1 MPVTAAPET
10 SESTLRVLKALA
22 ASRRARVVVALGVL
36 GAVALSTGPAL
47 AESSSSSGSPAAE
60 SSSSRDYG
68 TPTAEPGKVCPFT
81 GDIPVSIPA
90 VNSPVGAPEVG
101 MGGLSLPAPAVPS
114 HLYGEL
120 CMSESSLAS
129 AREGKPPAVLVL
141 VHGITYG
148 TWYWDLPYQP
158 DTYSAVDYI
167 TKHGYATL
175 NIDRLGEGRS
185 DHPASALVTND
196 TNAET
201 VHQLVQKLRGGE
213 IGDVPFG
220 HVGLVGHSY
229 GTVTSWLE
237 TAKHNDADMVI
248 GTGYGNRFKADA
260 GVQLF
265 SGLQPAST
273 VPVTAGEPWALD
285 PGYLQPRPG
294 SRAEPLYN
302 VENTDPGVMA
312 TDEKLANTVTAE
324 ELGLFAV
331 REYDGTAKNIKIPTF
346 LVNGEK
352 DTIFCGPNEIAC
364 TTSGTTEDG
373 PEALEEKAEA
383 LQQYEA
389 PGFGPQACLRAASIP
404 DMGHDTNLH
413 LNAQQTFAQ
422 IVYFAD
428 QAMGTSGEKSAD
440 YRANCATGQPSL
452 SDRLPET
459 GRVVPP
465 TDLLG
470 S

>member
-1 MPVTAAPET
+1 LRATRLARIVAVLAVFATAVVTAGSAIA
-10 SESTLRVLKALA
+10 SEEP
-22 ASRRARVVVALGVL
+22 
-36 GAVALSTGPAL
+36 GPA
-47 AESSSSSGSPAAE
+47 AGAT
-60 SSSSRDYG
+60 RDYG
-68 TPTAEPGKVCPFT
+68 TPTEKDGKVCPFT
-81 GDIPVSIPA
+81 DNVPVSVPA

-101 MGGLSLPAPAVPS
+101 LGGLSAPLPAVPS
-114 HLYGEL
+114 FLYGEL
-120 CMSESSLAS
+120 CMSESSLDA
-129 AREGKPPAVLVL
+129 ARAGSPPAVLVL

-148 TWYWDLPYQP
+148 TWYWDLPYES

-167 TKHGYATL
+167 TEHGYATL

-213 IGDVPFG
+213 IGDITFG

-260 GVQLF
+260 GVALF
-265 SGLQPAST
+265 AGLQPAST
-273 VPVTAGEPWALD
+273 VPVTANEPWAVD

-294 SRAEPLYN
+294 SRGAPLYN
-302 VENTDPGVMA
+302 VPNTDPGVQA
-312 TDEKLANTVTAE
+312 TDERLANSVTAE
-324 ELGLFAV
+324 ELGLFSI
-331 REYDGTAKNIKIPTF
+331 REYDGTAKNITIPTF
-346 LVNGEK
+346 LINGEK
-352 DTIFCGPNEIAC
+352 DVIFCGPNEIAC
-364 TTSGTTEDG
+364 TTSGTKDDG
-373 PEALEEKAEA
+373 PEALEEKAKA

-428 QAMGTSGEKSAD
+428 QAMGTSGENSAE
-440 YRANCATGQPSL
+440 YRATCA
-452 SDRLPET
+452 DRAPTAADKLPEV
-459 GRVVPP
+459 GRLVPP
-465 TDLLG
+465 TDLVG